1 MRRIG
6 FVIRVPLSVAFVV
19 VATAIWL
26 VAAPLA
32 FVLGLA
38 GWALLR
44 GTHEEKFRWGE
55 AVLQRARALTD
66 RRARVAWRVL

>member
-1 MRRIG
+1 MRALLFVVRI
-6 FVIRVPLSVAFVV
+6 PLSLAFVA

-32 FVLGLA
+32 FLLGLA
-38 GWALLR
+38 GWGLLR
-44 GTHEEKFRWGE
+44 GTYEEKFRWGE

-66 RRARVAWRVL
+66 RLARFA